1 MATPTNPQDDC
12 KSLYVGNLG
21 PKVTQ
26 ALLFEVFSS
35 LGLVT
40 SVKLIT
46 DKITQQNMGYG
57 FVDYADHQTAEAAMN
72 GLNGRDLYGQ
82 ELRINWA
89 VAGGN
94 KEDTSAHHHIF
105 VGDLSPEVDDNALWE
120 AFKGFGS
127 LSDARIMR
135 DPTTRSRGY
144 GFVAFREHTDAQQA
158 MRMMTGVFLGSRAI
172 RCNWANQKSAA
183 KPSTSKS
190 SDYESVLYQTPSTNT
205 TIYVGNIAPDT
216 TEVMVR
222 DVFEEFG
229 AIEDVRIQGDKGY
242 AFVKFQTHQT
252 AADAII
258 NGTGKIMGMRTIRC
272 SWGKEKSA
280 GDSVTVPVSPM
291 MGGYP
296 MMMNPMMMMPGAGM
310 GGYGMM
316 GQGNMA
322 QMGMYGMPQMGMY
335 GMPQTQMYPSTGTQ
349 NRQGGQRK

>member
-1 MATPTNPQDDC
+1 MWD
-12 KSLYVGNLG
+12 
-21 PKVTQ
+21 
-26 ALLFEVFSS
+26 
-35 LGLVT
+35 
-40 SVKLIT
+40 VK
-46 DKITQQNMGYG
+46 
-57 FVDYADHQTAEAAMN
+57 
-72 GLNGRDLYGQ
+72 
-82 ELRINWA
+82 
-89 VAGGN
+89 
-94 KEDTSAHHHIF
+94 
-105 VGDLSPEVDDNALWE
+105 
-120 AFKGFGS
+120 
-127 LSDARIMR
+127 
-135 DPTTRSRGY
+135 
-144 GFVAFREHTDAQQA
+144 DAQQA

-190 SDYESVLYQTPSTNT
+190 SDYESILYQTPSTNT

-280 GDSVTVPVSPM
+280 GDSVTVPVTPM
-291 MGGYP
+291 MGGYS

-335 GMPQTQMYPSTGTQ
+335 GMPQTQMYQSPSGNQ